1 MTYSWTL
8 LAPSGHWEYTKQMQ
22 TGQEEGGGGEGE
34 RGGGGGGGGGTQM
47 EGWKHF
53 KQDKC

>member
-8 LAPSGHWEYTKQMQ
+8 LAPSAHWEYTKQMQ
-22 TGQEEGGGGEGE
+22 TGQEEGGGGEGG
-34 RGGGGGGGGGTQM
+34 RGGGGGGGGTQM